1 MRLNLWRI
9 EGSPLP
15 QPWCDELQELRR
27 LEQRRALVDEGTP
40 LSRAEVCR
48 ILRVDIKTTLAPL
61 IAAKKIC
68 TVPWTR
74 GEVRIPVAELRRLQR
89 EGLPAVEEKKPTRL
103 PPAPRAQTSTQDAKA
118 AAEEIR
124 RIKIR

>member
-1 MRLNLWRI
+1 MTDPAHELLAEIR
-9 EGSPLP
+9 
-15 QPWCDELQELRR
+15 DELQELRR

-61 IAAKKIC
+61 IAAKKIR

-89 EGLPAVEEKKPTRL
+89 EGLPAVVEKKLARP
-103 PPAPRAQTSTQDAKA
+103 PPAPGAQTSAQDAKVA
-118 AAEEIR
+118 AAEIR
-124 RIKIR
+124 GIKIR